1 MKFFRD
7 MKLGLK
13 IGLLSLSFFIF
24 LVAVGVASIQQVSS
38 VNAKLMELNDARLI
52 PIVKLENIK
61 SDIEYIRAQSNSLI
75 DAGSDD
81 SIKRPIQEDIEARA
95 AAATQKLEEF
105 KDQEIYEALIES
117 FNDFMVAKD
126 RFMKTAGVGATLGTE
141 QDAGGPPSEMMN
153 YDKSRK
159 AVIEAFDEMI
169 NKQVVDAKKT
179 YDESETVYKHTIVS
193 IISLV
198 VLCVIITFILS
209 MVIIRSVALPVK
221 RITEKL
227 KEISNNGGD
236 LTQRIGYKSNDEI
249 GELSSSFDLFMDKL
263 QAIVQEVINSA
274 DVIAASGVQLSAAT
288 SATTQSLEE
297 VSSTIVEIASSSS
310 SGAVVAEEITASL
323 AEVATFSE
331 ATAFASKN
339 TAVNSKRA
347 KEAAKDGGEQ
357 ISEVVSSI
365 TNIANASKEVSMTIQ
380 DLDQSS
386 RKIGDIILMITSIA
400 EQTNL
405 LALNAAI
412 EAARAGEAGKGFNV
426 VAEEIRKLAD
436 ASKNAGREISE
447 LVKENQLKSASA
459 VSSVHIVEDKVAL
472 GVSKASEAGKS
483 IANIMENI
491 ENIVSQ
497 IEEID
502 NANEKQASN
511 AKEMEKAIR
520 GMAATSSEIA
530 DGTEN
535 ISASIEE
542 QLSTMIEIESTTE
555 QLSEMAKRLCQLTS
569 GFIV

>member
-1 MKFFRD
+1 MKFFSD

-75 DAGSDD
+75 DADSDD

-95 AAATQKLEEF
+95 AAATQKLEAF

-117 FNDFMVAKD
+117 FNDFMAAKD
-126 RFMKTAGVGATLGTE
+126 RFMKRAGVGANLGTE
-141 QDAGGPPSEMMN
+141 QDAGGTPSEMMN

-169 NKQVVDAKKT
+169 DKQVVDAKKT
-179 YDESETVYKHTIVS
+179 YDESEAVYKHTIVS

-263 QAIVQEVINSA
+263 QVIVQEVITSA
-274 DVIAASGVQLSAAT
+274 DVIAASGVQLSTAT

-310 SGAVVAEEITASL
+310 SGAVVAEEI
-323 AEVATFSE
+323 
-331 ATAFASKN
+331 
-339 TAVNSKRA
+339 
-347 KEAAKDGGEQ
+347 
-357 ISEVVSSI
+357 
-365 TNIANASKEVSMTIQ
+365 
-380 DLDQSS
+380 
-386 RKIGDIILMITSIA
+386 
-400 EQTNL
+400 
-405 LALNAAI
+405 
-412 EAARAGEAGKGFNV
+412 
-426 VAEEIRKLAD
+426 RKLAD

-447 LVKENQLKSASA
+447 LVKGNQLKSASA

-502 NANEKQASN
+502 NANEKQASS
-511 AKEMEKAIR
+511 AKQMEKAIR

>member
-24 LVAVGVASIQQVSS
+24 LVAVGAASIQQVSS

-61 SDIEYIRAQSNSLI
+61 SDIEYIRAQSNSLL

-81 SIKRPIQEDIEARA
+81 SIKRPIQEDIEVRA
-95 AAATQKLEEF
+95 AAAAQKLEAF

-117 FNDFMVAKD
+117 FNDFMAAKD

-141 QDAGGPPSEMMN
+141 QEAGGPPSEMMN

-159 AVIEAFDEMI
+159 AV
-169 NKQVVDAKKT
+169 
-179 YDESETVYKHTIVS
+179 
-193 IISLV
+193 
-198 VLCVIITFILS
+198 
-209 MVIIRSVALPVK
+209 
-221 RITEKL
+221 
-227 KEISNNGGD
+227 
-236 LTQRIGYKSNDEI
+236 
-249 GELSSSFDLFMDKL
+249 
-263 QAIVQEVINSA
+263 
-274 DVIAASGVQLSAAT
+274 
-288 SATTQSLEE
+288 
-297 VSSTIVEIASSSS
+297 
-310 SGAVVAEEITASL
+310 
-323 AEVATFSE
+323 
-331 ATAFASKN
+331 
-339 TAVNSKRA
+339 
-347 KEAAKDGGEQ
+347 
-357 ISEVVSSI
+357 EVVFSI

-412 EAARAGEAGKGFNV
+412 EAARAGEAGRGFHV

-459 VSSVHIVEDKVAL
+459 VSSVHVVEDKVAL

-491 ENIVSQ
+491 ENIVRQ